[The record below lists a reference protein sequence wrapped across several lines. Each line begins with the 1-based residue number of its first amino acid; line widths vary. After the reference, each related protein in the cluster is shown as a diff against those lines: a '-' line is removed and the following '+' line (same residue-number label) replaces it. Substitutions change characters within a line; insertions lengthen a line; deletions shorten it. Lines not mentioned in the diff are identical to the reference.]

1 MEFIDWINDNLASD
15 IWHKKYQWNNES
27 FVDWLDRVS
36 NGNEDVRQLI
46 LDKRFLFGG
55 RILSNRGLQKQG
67 KKVTYS
73 NCYVLDAPKDNL
85 ESIFETA
92 SKLARTFS
100 YGGGVGIDLGNLR
113 PKGTPVN
120 NTAKETTG
128 AVSFMDLYS
137 MTTGLIGQN
146 GRRGAL
152 MISMPIHHPDIEE
165 FIDVKTDL
173 DKVTK
178 ANISVRITNEFM
190 RAVILNE
197 SYDLWFYDEAN
208 DKNIIKTVNAR
219 ELFMKLCRNN
229 WDYAEPGI
237 LYWDEINSNNLLSE
251 YINNCEFEYAGTNPC
266 AEEPLPAGG
275 SCLLGSINLSAH
287 VTKGPNDAWFIDLPL
302 LEDTVRKAV
311 IALDE
316 VLDEGLPLHPLD
328 IQRQTVAD
336 WRQIGLGIMGFGD
349 LLYKLEI
356 AYGSEESIEII
367 DMIGSTIKRIAL
379 ETSMLLAKEHGPFPK
394 WNTDYVMNSN
404 YLADIADKTLLDD
417 IRKYGLRHSQLLTIA
432 PTGTL
437 STMLGISGGVE
448 PLFALQFWRKTE
460 TLHDE
465 DRYYQV
471 TVPVVQE
478 MLGDWASSTIGTDE
492 QVPLPDYMVTSHDI
506 SPIARV
512 KVQGAWQNYIDASI
526 SSTVNL
532 KEGATVEDVFD
543 VYMEAWEQ
551 GCKGITVYR
560 DNCKRSGILMTSKD
574 DEKTD
579 TVVTELTET
588 EKRGYI
594 VPHTDN
600 SIGLMRRVETG
611 CGTLWVNCFFN
622 RDTHE
627 ICDIFLS
634 KGSKGGCQSYMI
646 GLSRMISLVARA
658 GVSNDVILDQLRSVP
673 ACPSYITGKRT
684 IPTLSKGTCCP
695 SAVANALEDMINE
708 YALMTFGVREVEEPK
723 PLPKKEVTEKR
734 DEPVSVGCQGGN

>member
-1 MEFIDWINDNLASD
+1 MEFNEWINDTLASD
-15 IWHKKYQWNNES
+15 IWHNKYQWDGET
-27 FVDWLDRVS
+27 FDEWLERISGSDA
-36 NGNEDVRQLI
+36 DVKDLI
-46 LDKRFLFGG
+46 LSKRFLFGG
-55 RILSNRGLQKQG
+55 RILSNRGLQNRG

-73 NCYVLDAPKDNL
+73 NCYVLDAPKDNI

-92 SKLARTFS
+92 GKLARTFS
-100 YGGGVGIDLGNLR
+100 YGGGVGIDIGNLR
-113 PKGTPVN
+113 PKGCAVN

-137 MTTGLIGQN
+137 MVTGLIGQN

-152 MISMPIHHPDIEE
+152 MISMPIHHPDIAE
-165 FIDVKTDL
+165 FMDIKTDL
-173 DKVTK
+173 DRVTK

-190 RAVILNE
+190 EKVISNE
-197 SYDLWFYDEAN
+197 PYALHFYDEAN
-208 DKNIIKTVNAR
+208 DNETVKVVNAR
-219 ELFMKLCRNN
+219 ELFLKLCENN
-229 WDYAEPGI
+229 WNYAEPGI

-251 YINNCEFEYAGTNPC
+251 YIVRGEFEFAGTNPC

-287 VTKGPNDAWFIDLPL
+287 LTEGPNDKYYIDLPL
-302 LEDTVRKAV
+302 LEETVRKAV
-311 IALDE
+311 IALDD

-356 AYGSEESIEII
+356 AYGSDESLEII
-367 DMIGSTIKRIAL
+367 DTLGKVIKEVAL
-379 ETSMLLAKEHGPFPK
+379 ETSMQLAMERGAFPK
-394 WNTDYVMNSN
+394 WNADYVMDSN
-404 YLADIADKTLLDD
+404 YMHDITDPQLLANIK
-417 IRKYGLRHSQLLTIA
+417 KHGLRHSQLLTIA
-432 PTGTL
+432 PTGSL

-460 TLHDE
+460 TLHDD

-478 MLGDWASSTIGTDE
+478 MLGEWASSTIGTDE
-492 QVPLPDYMVTSHDI
+492 QVPLPEYMVTSHDI
-506 SPIARV
+506 APIARV

-532 KEGATVEDVFD
+532 NENATIDD
-543 VYMEAWEQ
+543 VYDVYVEAWKH

-560 DNCKRSGILMTSKD
+560 DNCKRSGVLSTTKAD
-574 DEKTD
+574 DTD
-579 TVVTELTET
+579 VEVVTEIPET

-600 SIGLMRRVETG
+600 SIGLMRKITTG
-611 CGTLWVNCFFN
+611 CGTLWVNAFFN
-622 RDTHE
+622 KETHE

-634 KGSKGGCQSYMI
+634 KGSRGGCQSYMI

-658 GVSNDVILDQLRSVP
+658 GVSNADILDQLRSVP
-673 ACPSYITGKRT
+673 ACPSYVAGKRT
-684 IPTLSKGTCCP
+684 IPTISKGTCCP
-695 SAVANALEDMINE
+695 SAVASALEDIINE
-708 YALMTFGVREVEEPK
+708 YESMTFGVKAVIETEESPK
-723 PLPKKEVTEKR
+723 NACTISL
-734 DEPVSVGCQGGN
+734 DEPMTIGCQGGN

>member
-1 MEFIDWINDNLASD
+1 MEFLDWIDDTLASD
-15 IWHKKYQWNNES
+15 IWHKKYQWDNES
-27 FVDWLDRVS
+27 FEEWLDRVS
-36 NGNEDVRQLI
+36 GGNKSVRQLI
-46 LDKRFLFGG
+46 VDKRFLFGG
-55 RILSNRGLQKQG
+55 RILSNRGLQNRG

-73 NCYVLDAPKDNL
+73 NCYVLDAPKDSI

-100 YGGGVGIDLGNLR
+100 YGGGVGIDIGNLR
-113 PKGTPVN
+113 PKGATVN

-137 MTTGLIGQN
+137 MVTGLIGQN

-152 MISMPIHHPDIEE
+152 MLSMPIYHPDIEE

-173 DKVTK
+173 DRVTK
-178 ANISVRITNEFM
+178 ANISVRITDEFM
-190 RAVILNE
+190 EAVRHNE
-197 SYDLWFYDEAN
+197 SYDLSFYDDAN
-208 DKNIIKTVNAR
+208 KQSITKTVNAR
-219 ELFMKLCRNN
+219 DLFMKLCKNN

-251 YINNCEFEYAGTNPC
+251 YIKNYEFEYAGTNPC

-287 VTKGPNDAWFIDLPL
+287 LTEGPNNSWYIDIPL
-302 LEDTVRKAV
+302 LEETVKRAV

-316 VLDEGLPLHPLD
+316 VLDEGLPLHPLA

-356 AYGSEESIEII
+356 AYGSDESIEII
-367 DMIGSTIKRIAL
+367 NTLGSTIKRVAL

-394 WNTDYVMNSN
+394 WNADYVIESN
-404 YLADIADKTLLDD
+404 FLDD
-417 IRKYGLRHSQLLTIA
+417 ITDTDLLANIKKYGLRHSQLLTIA

-471 TVPVVQE
+471 TVPVVRE
-478 MLGDWASSTIGTDE
+478 MLGEWASSTIGTAE

-506 SPIARV
+506 NPLLRV
-512 KVQGAWQNYIDASI
+512 KVQGAWQQYIDASI

-532 KEGATVEDVFD
+532 KEDATVDDVFN
-543 VYMEAWEQ
+543 VYMEAWAQ

-574 DEKTD
+574 DEKAD
-579 TVVTELTET
+579 EVITELPET

-622 RDTHE
+622 KDTHE

-673 ACPSYITGKRT
+673 ACPSYIAGKKT
-684 IPTLSKGTCCP
+684 IPTISKGTCCP

-708 YALMTFGVREVEEPK
+708 YELMTFSVREIKERK
-723 PLPKKEVTEKR
+723 PLPKKEITAIR